1 MAVQRESVISRV
13 ETENVCSP
21 KQSALNTYP
30 YKNSKWTQQAVFMEA
45 NVIMIIKEEVM
56 NMGGSDS
63 GGMGGVGRLEGR
75 VKTMS
80 TVLSTNFQN

>member
-1 MAVQRESVISRV
+1 
-13 ETENVCSP
+13 
-21 KQSALNTYP
+21 
-30 YKNSKWTQQAVFMEA
+30 MEA
-45 NVIMIIKEEVM
+45 YVIMIIKEEVM